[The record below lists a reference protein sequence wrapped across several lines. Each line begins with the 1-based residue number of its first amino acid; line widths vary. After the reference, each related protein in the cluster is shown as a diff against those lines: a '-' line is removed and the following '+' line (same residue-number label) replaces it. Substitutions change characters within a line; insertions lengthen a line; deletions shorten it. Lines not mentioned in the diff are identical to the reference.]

1 MKKEIADK
9 VFTEHRIRTAR
20 EAMLERQAN
29 LAFENLAEADYDAK
43 KLPDLDKAIEDKEAE
58 LKKAETEAT
67 RIEGEK
73 TAISEERSKLEK
85 HDPRREELKT
95 KLQALD
101 EQLEAARAKAN
112 GLAGQKGQLNKIRS
126 QVQQRIQQRKNAAE
140 VAVDR
145 AHHFETYTLEYP
157 ADADEEDD
165 DDELADDED
174 YRAECC

>member
-9 VFTEHRIRTAR
+9 VFTAARITHAR
-20 EAMLERQAN
+20 EEMIKRQTS

-43 KLPDLDKAIEDKEAE
+43 KLPDLDKAIEEKGLDLEKAEAE
-58 LKKAETEAT
+58 VK

-73 TAISEERSKLEK
+73 TAVSEERSKLEK

-101 EQLEAARAKAN
+101 EQLEAAKAKAN
-112 GLAGQKGQLNKIRS
+112 GLAGQKGQLGDIRS

-145 AHHFETYTLEYP
+145 AHHFESYVLEYP
-157 ADADEEDD
+157 SDEDEEEDD
-165 DDELADDED
+165 
-174 YRAECC
+174 